1 MIPRPS
7 YLSSENQN
15 YYENKE
21 MNQLNEKMME
31 GMTILLGYMDGFDK
45 LGAHHLLF
53 PEHDVF
59 DKVDRNIIIWR

>member
-31 GMTILLGYMDGFDK
+31 GMTILLGYMYGFDK
-45 LGAHHLLF
+45 LGVHHLLF
-53 PEHDVF
+53 AEHDVF